1 MSSDPRAALLKAST
15 PPSDDLFST
24 LITANH
30 VLDHQNVLDAYGH
43 ISVRNPQ
50 NPATF
55 FLSRSVAPALVSSR
69 EDIEEYHVED
79 ATPVNK
85 TAAKGHSE
93 AVVPFSISSVPLR
106 PVYHMAGVLGSQI
119 PVYDI
124 ALHYKSNDTHSMLV
138 DQPHL
143 GAALAAGFNPG
154 TLVSKTTNLIK
165 NYITSSTPQ
174 PVAFPNSTVVLMR
187 GHGFTC
193 VGSRIEEAVF
203 RAVFTQSNAK
213 IQTTAL
219 LMQGGYN
226 IGLLGE
232 RFGAGEKETGPAK
245 REDVKYLSDREVKDS
260 WTAINQTVDRP
271 WGLWTAQVND
281 ISFYRNAYLEMA
293 DEEAEGEEGDEE
305 EEHER

>member
-1 MSSDPRAALLKAST
+1 
-15 PPSDDLFST
+15 
-24 LITANH
+24 
-30 VLDHQNVLDAYGH
+30 
-43 ISVRNPQ
+43 
-50 NPATF
+50 
-55 FLSRSVAPALVSSR
+55 
-69 EDIEEYHVED
+69 
-79 ATPVNK
+79 
-85 TAAKGHSE
+85 
-93 AVVPFSISSVPLR
+93 
-106 PVYHMAGVLGSQI
+106 MAGVSGSQI

-143 GAALAAGFNPG
+143 GAALAAAFTPG

-165 NYITSSTPQ
+165 NYITSQPPQ
-174 PVAFPNSTVVLMR
+174 PTATPSSTVVLMR

-226 IGLLGE
+226 VGLLGE

-245 REDVKYLSDREVKDS
+245 KEDVKYLSDREVKDS
-260 WTAINQTVDRP
+260 WAAIQQTVDRP

-281 ISFYRNAYLEMA
+281 IDFYRNAYLEMD
-293 DEEAEGEEGDEE
+293 DEEAEGDTEAGDE